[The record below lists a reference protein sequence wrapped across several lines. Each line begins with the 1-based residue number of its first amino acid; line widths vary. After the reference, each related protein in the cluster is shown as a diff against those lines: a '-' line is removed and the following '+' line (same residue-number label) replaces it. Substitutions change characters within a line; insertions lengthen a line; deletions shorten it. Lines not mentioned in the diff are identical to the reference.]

1 MPGPSAPPLP
11 LTEVDRVSV
20 TTVVDN
26 YIDVLRAD
34 DRVAR
39 RFGILVARKIPD
51 LRAEHG
57 LAHYVEVTRGGTT
70 TRLVFDFGLTAESMT
85 HNFREL
91 GLDPRSIDAIALS
104 HGHRDHFGG
113 LLGFLDVHRRAMKK
127 SLTFY
132 GGEDHFLPR
141 WMQRDEDRVY
151 LGRLHREDLERY
163 DLAVVLA
170 KTPTLVAEGVLL
182 SGEMREPVPFETIPA
197 NLRVERNGELVPDTF
212 IGEQTLIANVRGRGL
227 VVVTSC
233 SHRGIVGICQHAT
246 RVTGVGKVH
255 AVIGGFH
262 TSGLGDER
270 ITRVVDAF
278 RDLDVDYVV
287 PQHCTGL
294 EAIGALGHRL
304 PDETIASSVG
314 SAFVFAAPT

>member
-1 MPGPSAPPLP
+1 MPAVMHPPVM

-57 LAHYVEVTRGGTT
+57 LAHYVEITRGGTT
-70 TRLVFDFGLTAESMT
+70 TRVAFDFGLTAASMT

-91 GLDPRSIDAIALS
+91 GLDPGSIDAIGLS

-127 SLTFY
+127 RLTFY
-132 GGEDHFLPR
+132 GGVDHFLPR
-141 WMQRDEDRVY
+141 WTQRDEDRVY
-151 LGRLHREDLERY
+151 LGQLHREDLERY
-163 DLAVVLA
+163 DLGVVLA
-170 KTPTLVAEGVLL
+170 IAPTLVADGVLL
-182 SGEMREPVPFETIPA
+182 SGEMHQAMEFETIPA
-197 NLRVERNGELVPDTF
+197 NLRVEQDGELVPDSF
-212 IGEQTLIANVRGRGL
+212 IGEQTLIAHVRGRGL

-233 SHRGIVGICQHAT
+233 SHRGIIGICEHAA
-246 RVTGVGKVH
+246 RITGVRKIH

-262 TSGLGDER
+262 TSGLGEER

-278 RDLDVDYVV
+278 RALEIDYVV

-294 EAIGALGHRL
+294 EAIAALGQRL
-304 PDETIASSVG
+304 PKETVASSVG
-314 SAFVFAAPT
+314 SAFVFAA